1 MQGTKCNGTGTLW
14 HRPHNESMS
23 QNKTRTVY
31 AAVFATLLGVAA
43 LAAVAGLATVYLG
56 LYNVAASEQHWKP
69 VYQLLE
75 NAMHQSVR
83 LRARNVERPPEFTE
97 TMVLRGAG
105 CYRDQ
110 CLQCHGGPGTAQG
123 DIGKSMQPLPGP
135 LVDAAR
141 RWSTKEMYWLTRHGI
156 RMSGMPAWEHR
167 LDEEELWSTVAFLE
181 RLPGLDVAAFKAI
194 AFEEVDGARRAGTIG
209 ACGAARM
216 VMAPPAAGNPVL
228 GRQALYQ
235 HACNACHMIPGIT
248 GPETHVGPPLAGF
261 AGRANIAGVLPHTTE
276 NLERWL
282 REPQAV
288 KPGTA
293 MPAMDVSPADARH
306 IAAYLADLK

>member
-1 MQGTKCNGTGTLW
+1 MP
-14 HRPHNESMS
+14 HR
-23 QNKTRTVY
+23 RIVY
-31 AAVFATLLGVAA
+31 ATIFATLLAVAV
-43 LAAVAGLATVYLG
+43 LAAAAGFATVYLG
-56 LYNVAASEQHWKP
+56 LYNVAASEQHFKP

-75 NAMHQSVR
+75 TAMHQSVK
-83 LRARNVERPPEFTE
+83 LRARTGVDEPPPFDE

-110 CLQCHGGPGTAQG
+110 CLQCHGGPGVPQG

-141 RWSTKEMYWLTRHGI
+141 RWSAREMYWLTRHGI

-167 LDEEELWSTVAFLE
+167 LDEEELWSTVAFLQ
-181 RLPGLDVAAFKAI
+181 RLPDLGVAAFRQI
-194 AFEEVDGARRAGTIG
+194 TVEEVDGARRAGTI
-209 ACGAARM
+209 ATCGAARM
-216 VMAPPAAGNPVL
+216 AAAPPAMGNAVL

-235 HACNACHMIPGIT
+235 HACNACHMIPGVT
-248 GPETHVGPPLAGF
+248 GPEVHVGPSLAGF
-261 AGRANIAGVLPHTTE
+261 AARTNIAGVLPHTAE

-293 MPAMDVSPADARH
+293 MPAMGVSPADARH
-306 IAAYLADLK
+306 IAAYLAELK

>member
-1 MQGTKCNGTGTLW
+1 MPERK
-14 HRPHNESMS
+14 
-23 QNKTRTVY
+23 KTTTTIYATV
-31 AAVFATLLGVAA
+31 FSTLLGVAVLVAAAA
-43 LAAVAGLATVYLG
+43 LAVVGLG
-56 LYNVAASEQHWKP
+56 LYNVAASEQHFKP

-83 LRARNVERPPEFTE
+83 LRARSVAEPPPFNE

-141 RWSTKEMYWLTRHGI
+141 RWSAKEMYWLTKHGI

-167 LDEEELWSTVAFLE
+167 LDEEELWSTVAFLQ
-181 RLPGLDVAAFKAI
+181 RMPDLDVAAFKAV
-194 AFEEVDGARRAGTIG
+194 AFEEVDGARRAGSIG
-209 ACGAARM
+209 ACGAARIAAA
-216 VMAPPAAGNPVL
+216 APATGNPVL

-235 HACNACHMIPGIT
+235 HACNACHMIPGVT
-248 GPETHVGPPLAGF
+248 GPATHVGPSLAGF
-261 AGRANIAGVLPHTTE
+261 AARANIAGVLPHTAD

-282 REPQAV
+282 REPGAV

-293 MPAMDVSPADARH
+293 MPAMGVSPADARH
-306 IAAYLADLK
+306 IAAYLAEMK

>member
-1 MQGTKCNGTGTLW
+1 MP
-14 HRPHNESMS
+14 HRR
-23 QNKTRTVY
+23 RTVY
-31 AAVFATLLGVAA
+31 ATLFATLLGVAV
-43 LAAVAGLATVYLG
+43 LAAAAGLATVYLG
-56 LYNVAASEQHWKP
+56 LYNVAASEQHFKP

-75 NAMHQSVR
+75 SAMHQSVK
-83 LRARNVERPPEFTE
+83 LRARSSVDEPPPFTE

-110 CLQCHGGPGTAQG
+110 CLQCHGGPGVAQG
-123 DIGKSMQPLPGP
+123 DIGKSMQPVPGP

-167 LDEEELWSTVAFLE
+167 LDDEELWSTVAFLQ
-181 RLPGLDVAAFKAI
+181 RLPYLDVAAFRALTL
-194 AFEEVDGARRAGTIG
+194 EQVDAARGAGTI
-209 ACGAARM
+209 ASCGAARM
-216 VMAPPAAGNPVL
+216 AAAPPATGNAVL

-235 HACNACHMIPGIT
+235 HACNACHRIPGVT
-248 GPETHVGPPLAGF
+248 GPETHVGPSLAGF
-261 AGRANIAGVLPHTTE
+261 ALRSNIAGVLPHTPD

-293 MPAMDVSPADARH
+293 MPAMGLSPADARH
-306 IAAYLADLK
+306 IAAYLAGLK